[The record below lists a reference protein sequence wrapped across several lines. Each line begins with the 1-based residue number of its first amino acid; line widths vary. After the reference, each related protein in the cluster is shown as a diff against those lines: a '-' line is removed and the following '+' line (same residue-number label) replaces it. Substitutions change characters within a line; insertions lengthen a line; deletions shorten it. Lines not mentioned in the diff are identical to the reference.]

1 MQNFA
6 KKAQIFGEDFFNEKC
21 KTISPLRCVGYYK
34 INFLNLVEQFVMT
47 LLELESKDSH
57 ESITKY
63 RELIKQYLCAQFC
76 AGLSIG
82 LVFLFGDTCL
92 RYSAVEPGIKCRL
105 GKWNKCNHH
114 PPHPKGPCYPPNP
127 SFSFRQVTAA

>member
-82 LVFLFGDTCL
+82 LIFFLVIPVCVIQLLNPALSAGWESGTSVTTTPLTL
-92 RYSAVEPGIKCRL
+92 RGHVTL
-105 GKWNKCNHH
+105 LT
-114 PPHPKGPCYPPNP
+114 PPSLLDK
-127 SFSFRQVTAA
+127 

>member
-1 MQNFA
+1 
-6 KKAQIFGEDFFNEKC
+6 
-21 KTISPLRCVGYYK
+21 
-34 INFLNLVEQFVMT
+34 MT

-82 LVFLFGDTCL
+82 LVFFLVIPVCVIQLLNPALSAGWESGTSVTTTPLTL
-92 RYSAVEPGIKCRL
+92 RGHVTL
-105 GKWNKCNHH
+105 LT
-114 PPHPKGPCYPPNP
+114 PPSLLDK
-127 SFSFRQVTAA
+127 